1 MVFRT
6 HNAVRVTR
14 RIAPD
19 DVPGLLRPGMTV
31 FVQGAASEPLALVE
45 ALRRAP
51 EASAGVT
58 FVQLNIPGV
67 NRIDYAALHPDSR
80 QVAFFA
86 TRDLEASL
94 AAGRIRLPPYHLSE
108 MHAYLCRRARFDL
121 ALVQVSPPDG
131 EGLCSFAVAGDV
143 VPEVLDRARVV
154 VAEINAA
161 MPRSPGAPT
170 AAFQRFDYVVER
182 DHPLIE
188 VSTPPPDE
196 ALRAIGRHVATLI
209 EDGDTIEFGIG
220 SAPAAVLAALEG
232 HRELGVHTGL
242 IGDSLV
248 DLVRSGAVTNARKLI
263 DRGRIVAAHAVG
275 TRRLYDALRDGMPV
289 DFRPIA
295 YTHGQQVLAGL
306 DRFVAINSVISVD
319 LYGQANAEMVAGR
332 FVSGTG
338 GLLDFVRGAR
348 CAARGRSILAL
359 PSTAAGGTISR
370 IVAALDSVVSVPRG
384 DADTVVTEHGI
395 ASLRDRSGDE
405 RAEALIAIAAPQFRA
420 KLSDAWTQLRSGT
433 RR

>member
-1 MVFRT
+1 MVGCT
-6 HNAVRVTR
+6 PNELHMTR

-19 DVPGLLRPGMTV
+19 DVPGLFRPGMTV
-31 FVQGAASEPLALVE
+31 FVQGAASEPLAIID
-45 ALRRAP
+45 ALRRVP

-58 FVQLNIPGV
+58 YVQLNIPGV
-67 NRIDYAALHPDSR
+67 NRIDYAALHRDAR

-94 AAGRIRLPPYHLSE
+94 GKGRIRLLPYHLSE

-121 ALVQVSPPDG
+121 ALVQVSPPDAA
-131 EGLCSFAVAGDV
+131 GLCSFGVAGDV
-143 VPEVLDRARVV
+143 VPEVLDRAHVI
-154 VAEINAA
+154 VAEINPA
-161 MPRSPGAPT
+161 MPRSLGAPL
-170 AAFQRFDYVVER
+170 AAFERFDYVVESE
-182 DHPLIE
+182 HPLIE
-188 VSTPPPDE
+188 VATPPPDE
-196 ALRAIGRHVATLI
+196 TLWAIGRNVATLI

-220 SAPAAVLAALEG
+220 SAPAAVLAALGG

-248 DLVRSGAVTNARKLI
+248 DLVQSGAVTNARKPI

-306 DRFVAINSVISVD
+306 DRFAAINSVIEVD
-319 LYGQANAEMVAGR
+319 LYGQANAEMAAGR

-348 CAARGRSILAL
+348 AAAHGRSILAL
-359 PSTAAGGTISR
+359 PSTAVRGTVSR
-370 IVAALDSVVSVPRG
+370 IVAALDTVVSVPRG
-384 DADTVVTEHGI
+384 DADFVVTEHGI
-395 ASLRDRSGDE
+395 ASLRECSSNE
-405 RAEALIAIAAPQFRA
+405 RAEALIAIAAPPFRDSLAEAWSRLAA
-420 KLSDAWTQLRSGT
+420 KGGR
-433 RR
+433 